1 MDSSKIMMSIRIPL
15 GNATVREVPN
25 ARTVQDLRAL
35 AAKET
40 ARDPETLSL

>member
-15 GNATVREVPN
+15 SNATVHEVPS
-25 ARTVQDLRAL
+25 ARTVQELRAL

-40 ARDPETLSL
+40 ARDPDTLSL